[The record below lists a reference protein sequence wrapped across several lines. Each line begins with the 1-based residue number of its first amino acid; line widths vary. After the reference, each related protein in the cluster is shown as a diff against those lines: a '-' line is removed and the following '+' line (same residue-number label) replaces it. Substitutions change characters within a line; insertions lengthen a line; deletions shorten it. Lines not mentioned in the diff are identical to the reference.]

1 MSKYLFLVNPVAGG
15 GKALGYVDHI
25 KATMD
30 EYGLMYKMMTSTR
43 PGEATTIVEDN
54 PDCDICVA
62 VGGDGTANEVAR
74 GILSRGKGIMGILPG
89 GTGNDLGKSLGI
101 EENLDEALK
110 KLIQCRTREI
120 DLGKAKDKFFFNI
133 SSLGF
138 DSEVVRHTDRIKRFV
153 KGKAAYILGVIT
165 ALIVYRSRRMVFEVD
180 GNHIERKATLVAV
193 GNGRYYGG
201 GMMILPMAKVDD
213 GLLDVC
219 VVKDISNLRILTLFP
234 TIFKGDHV
242 KYDKYV
248 EFHTA
253 KKIVVRAEGSYLL
266 NIDGEL
272 FEIKDEEVE
281 FKLADE
287 RLTVIC

>member
-15 GKALGYVDHI
+15 GKALGYADNI
-25 KATMD
+25 RTIMN
-30 EYGLMYKMMTSTR
+30 ENGLEYKMITSTR
-43 PGEATTIVEDN
+43 PGETTTIVESN
-54 PDCDICVA
+54 PDWEICVA
-62 VGGDGTANEVAR
+62 VGGDGTVNEVAR
-74 GILSRGKGIMGILPG
+74 GILNRGGGILAIIPG
-89 GTGNDLGKSLGI
+89 GTGNDLAKSLGI
-101 EENLDEALK
+101 EENLHVSLNNLVRGRVK
-110 KLIQCRTREI
+110 EI
-120 DLGKAKDKFFFNI
+120 DLGKVKDMFFFNI

-138 DSEVVRHTDRIKRFV
+138 DSEVVRHTDKIKRFV
-153 KGKAAYILGVIT
+153 KGKTSYILGVIT
-165 ALIVYRSRRMVFEVD
+165 ALVVYRSRRMAFEVD
-180 GNHIERKATLVAV
+180 GRHIERRATLVAV

-234 TIFKGDHV
+234 TIFKGEHV

-253 KKIVVRAEGSYLL
+253 KKIVVKAEGSYLL

-281 FKLADE
+281 FRLAEE
-287 RLTVIC
+287 RLSVIC

>member
-15 GKALGYVDHI
+15 GKALGYADNI
-25 KATMD
+25 RTIMD
-30 EYGLMYKMMTSTR
+30 ENGLEYKMITSTR
-43 PGEATTIVEDN
+43 PGETTTIVESN
-54 PDCDICVA
+54 PDWEICVA
-62 VGGDGTANEVAR
+62 VGGDGTVNEVAR
-74 GILSRGKGIMGILPG
+74 GILNRGGGILAIIPG
-89 GTGNDLGKSLGI
+89 GTGNDLAKSLGI
-101 EENLDEALK
+101 EENLHVSLNNLVRGRVK
-110 KLIQCRTREI
+110 EI
-120 DLGKAKDKFFFNI
+120 DLGKVKDMFFFNI

-138 DSEVVRHTDRIKRFV
+138 DSEVVRHTDKIKRFV
-153 KGKAAYILGVIT
+153 KGKTSYILGVIT
-165 ALIVYRSRRMVFEVD
+165 ALVVYRSRRMAFEVD
-180 GNHIERKATLVAV
+180 GRHIERRATLVAV

-234 TIFKGDHV
+234 TIFKGEHV

-253 KKIVVRAEGSYLL
+253 KKIVVKAEGSYLL

-281 FKLADE
+281 FRLAEE
-287 RLTVIC
+287 RLSVIC

>member
-153 KGKAAYILGVIT
+153 KGKASYILGVIT

-180 GNHIERKATLVAV
+180 GKHIERKATLVAV

>member
-15 GKALGYVDHI
+15 GKALGYADNI
-25 KATMD
+25 RTIMN
-30 EYGLMYKMMTSTR
+30 ENGLEYKMITSTR
-43 PGEATTIVEDN
+43 PGETTTIVESN
-54 PDCDICVA
+54 PDWEICVA
-62 VGGDGTANEVAR
+62 VGGDGTVNEVAR
-74 GILSRGKGIMGILPG
+74 GILNRGGGILAIIPG
-89 GTGNDLGKSLGI
+89 GTGNDLAKSLGI
-101 EENLDEALK
+101 EENLHVSLNNLVRGRVK
-110 KLIQCRTREI
+110 EI
-120 DLGKAKDKFFFNI
+120 DLGKVKDMFFFNI

-138 DSEVVRHTDRIKRFV
+138 DSEVVRHTDKIKRFV
-153 KGKAAYILGVIT
+153 KGKTSYILGVIT
-165 ALIVYRSRRMVFEVD
+165 ALVVYRSRRMAFEVD
-180 GNHIERKATLVAV
+180 GRHIERRATLVAV

-219 VVKDISNLRILTLFP
+219 VVKDISNLRILTLLP
-234 TIFKGDHV
+234 TIFKGEHV

-253 KKIVVRAEGSYLL
+253 KKIVVKAEGRYLL

-281 FKLADE
+281 FRLAEE
-287 RLTVIC
+287 RLSVIC

>member
-1 MSKYLFLVNPVAGG
+1 MGYL
-15 GKALGYVDHI
+15 DQI

-30 EYGLMYKMMTSTR
+30 EHGLMYKMVTTTR

-62 VGGDGTANEVAR
+62 VGGDGTVNEVAR
-74 GILSRGKGIMGILPG
+74 GILSRGKGILAIIPG
-89 GTGNDLGKSLGI
+89 GTGNDLGKSLAI

-110 KLIQCRTREI
+110 KLIQCKTMEI

-138 DSEVVRHTDRIKRFV
+138 DSEVVRHTDKIKRFV

-165 ALIVYRSRRMVFEVD
+165 ALIVYRSRRVVFEVD
-180 GNHIERKATLVAV
+180 GKHIERKATLVAV

-253 KKIVVRAEGSYLL
+253 KKIIVRAEGSYLL

-272 FEIKDEEVE
+272 FEIKNEEVE

-287 RLTVIC
+287 RLSVIC

>member
-15 GKALGYVDHI
+15 GKALGYLDQI

-30 EYGLMYKMMTSTR
+30 EHGLMYKMVTTTR

-62 VGGDGTANEVAR
+62 VGGDGTVNEVAR
-74 GILSRGKGIMGILPG
+74 GILSRGKGILAIIPG
-89 GTGNDLGKSLGI
+89 GTGNDLGKSLAI

-110 KLIQCRTREI
+110 KLIQCKTMEI

-138 DSEVVRHTDRIKRFV
+138 DSEVVRHTDKIKRFV

-165 ALIVYRSRRMVFEVD
+165 ALIVYRSRRVVFEVD
-180 GNHIERKATLVAV
+180 GKHIERKATLVAV

-253 KKIVVRAEGSYLL
+253 KKIIVRAEGSYLL

-272 FEIKDEEVE
+272 FEIKNEEVE

-287 RLTVIC
+287 RLSVIC